1 MTSPRKPLW
10 KKWWIWLIISATL
23 TATIA
28 ISAVLIKRV
37 DGFKDE
43 ATKESVWEVH
53 KCRGAIDKDADIV
66 GRQILI
72 DLAAKKIPSDEV
84 DEARRYAVRMTSPQ
98 DPQDERKTVVYFM
111 QFKQKKSG
119 KDICDGW
126 LWEYMKRD
134 GYWDGYKD
142 FTKSQAV
149 EEGLYG

>member
-37 DGFKDE
+37 DGFK
-43 ATKESVWEVH
+43 
-53 KCRGAIDKDADIV
+53 
-66 GRQILI
+66 
-72 DLAAKKIPSDEV
+72 